1 MKKDFDF
8 TNINRMVDVST
19 VRTDIVMDEVDEMI
33 DTVIKYNCICASPMP
48 WVTKY
53 TIDKLK
59 DYPDI
64 VTTGVVS
71 FPSGAATTANKII
84 EAKENIKM
92 GCQELDMVSNVSALK
107 SGKYDYFTDDIKAV
121 VDAADGVPVKAII
134 EICYLTDDEIRK
146 ASELAVKAGVTYV
159 KTGTGWGPKPTTV
172 DTIKIIKE
180 TIGDDAL
187 IKAAGG
193 VKDLDTVIEMIEA
206 GCNRFGLGVR
216 TAGTILED
224 AKKRFGK

>member
-1 MKKDFDF
+1 MKKEVDLK
-8 TNINRMVDVST
+8 NISRMIDVST
-19 VRTDIVMDEVDEMI
+19 VRTDIVMDEVEEMI

-53 TIDKLK
+53 TIDRLK

-84 EAKENIKM
+84 EAKENIAM
-92 GCQELDMVSNVSALK
+92 GCEELDMVSNVSALK
-107 SGKYDYFTDDIKAV
+107 SGKYDYFVDDIKAV
-121 VDAADGVPVKAII
+121 VEAADGVPVKSII
-134 EICYLTDDEIRK
+134 EICYLTDDEIKK
-146 ASELAVKAGVTYV
+146 ASELCVKAGVTYV

-172 DTIKIIKE
+172 ETIKLIKE

-193 VKDLDTVIEMIEA
+193 VRDLDLA
-206 GCNRFGLGVR
+206 
-216 TAGTILED
+216 
-224 AKKRFGK
+224 

>member
-107 SGKYDYFTDDIKAV
+107 SGKYDYFVDDIKAV

-224 AKKRFGK
+224 AKKRFGE

>member
-1 MKKDFDF
+1 MTNFDLK
-8 TNINRMVDVST
+8 NVSRMIDVST
-19 VRTDIVMDEVDEMI
+19 VRTDITMDEVEQMI

-48 WVTKY
+48 WITKY
-53 TIDKLK
+53 TIDRLK

-71 FPSGAATTANKII
+71 FPSGAATTANKVL

-92 GCQELDMVSNVSALK
+92 GCEEIDMVSNVSALL
-107 SGKYDYFTDDIKAV
+107 SGRYQTYVDDIKAV
-121 VDAADGVPVKAII
+121 VEAADGVPVKSII
-134 EICYLTDDEIRK
+134 EICYLTDDQIRK
-146 ASELAVKAGVTYV
+146 AAELCVKAGVTYV

-172 DTIKIIKE
+172 DTIRIIKE

-193 VKDLDTVIEMIEA
+193 VRDLDTLIQMAEI

-216 TAGTILED
+216 SAGNILEE
-224 AKKRFGK
+224 AKKRAEE

>member
-1 MKKDFDF
+1 MKKEVDLK
-8 TNINRMVDVST
+8 NISRMIDVST
-19 VRTDIVMDEVDEMI
+19 VRTDIVMDEVEEMI

-53 TIDKLK
+53 TIDRLK

-84 EAKENIKM
+84 EAKENIAM
-92 GCQELDMVSNVSALK
+92 GCEELDMVSNVSALK
-107 SGKYDYFTDDIKAV
+107 SGKYDYFVDDIKAV
-121 VDAADGVPVKAII
+121 VEAADGVPVKSII
-134 EICYLTDDEIRK
+134 EICYLTDDEIKK
-146 ASELAVKAGVTYV
+146 ASELCVKAGVTYV

-172 DTIKIIKE
+172 ETIKLIKE

-193 VKDLDTVIEMIEA
+193 VRDLDTLIAMAEI

-216 TAGTILED
+216 SAGTILEE
-224 AKKRFGK
+224 AKKRVNG